1 MDLRTYLIDCVL
13 NNKSLIEELLFI
25 DNKVQ
30 YTDITYESLLDRLKN
45 VNKYDILDDNFTAL
59 TDGEFDTVFKVL
71 ISVPNLSTIYVNR
84 TFLGLNKYLVNKTN
98 QYYGY
103 EKIKLD
109 DSTDYRKYHN
119 SADKIILSGFDTFV
133 EEISK
138 EFNREITIL

>member
-1 MDLRTYLIDCVL
+1 MDLRTYLIDCIL

-30 YTDITYESLLDRLKN
+30 YTNITYESLLDTLKN
-45 VNKYDILDDNFTAL
+45 IDKYDILDDNFTAL

-71 ISVPNLSTIYVNR
+71 ISAPNLSTIYVNR
-84 TFLGLNKYLVNKTN
+84 TFLGINKYLVSCANKF
-98 QYYGY
+98 YEL

-109 DSTDYRKYHN
+109 DSTDYHKYLN

-138 EFNREITIL
+138 EFNKEIIIL